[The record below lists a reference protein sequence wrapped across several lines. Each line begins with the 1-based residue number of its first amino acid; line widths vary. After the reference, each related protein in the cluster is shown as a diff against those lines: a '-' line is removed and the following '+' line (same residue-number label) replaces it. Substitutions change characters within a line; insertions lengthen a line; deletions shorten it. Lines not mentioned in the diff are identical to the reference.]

1 MTAGLGQKT
10 HKMSLQHLL
19 VPERKVLTK
28 QRSKKP
34 QMGAYGKDTGEKISI
49 LVKYM
54 TKKMKKRQVSH
65 VKEFLITFVDNLAL
79 NMEDS

>member
-1 MTAGLGQKT
+1 
-10 HKMSLQHLL
+10 
-19 VPERKVLTK
+19 
-28 QRSKKP
+28 
-34 QMGAYGKDTGEKISI
+34 MGAYGKDTGEKISI

-65 VKEFLITFVDNLAL
+65 VKEFLITFVDNLTL

>member
-19 VPERKVLTK
+19 VPERNVLTK

-34 QMGAYGKDTGEKISI
+34 QMGAYGKDKGEKISI
-49 LVKYM
+49 LV
-54 TKKMKKRQVSH
+54 
-65 VKEFLITFVDNLAL
+65 
-79 NMEDS
+79 